1 MVDLAEKLM
10 AANNWTFHFEIV
22 DDYNQSVGEYLV
34 KKNIISFSFL
44 LTIFKIIYKY
54 NYLYR
59 LFYKYI
65 KR

>member
-10 AANNWTFHFEIV
+10 AANNWTFNFEIV